1 MLGFIARA
9 AILAQEHAPEDVSE
23 PKDLYPHTDEL
34 IVAAIGFTI
43 VFLFMAKFVVP
54 RLNKVLEERREK
66 IQGEMEKAEGT
77 RKEADGIL
85 EQYREQL
92 ANAREETNKIIEE
105 ARQTAEALRKDLTEK
120 AEQDAQAIV
129 ARAQDTIRAERERAF
144 QDLKAQV
151 GELSVELATRVVGE
165 SLDRER
171 QLRLV
176 DQYNE
181 DLTRQGGSGPSS
193 TGGGGGDGGGS

>member
-1 MLGFIARA
+1 MIGILTRA
-9 AILAQEHAPEDVSE
+9 AILAQEHEEVGEPE
-23 PKDLYPHTDEL
+23 DLYPHTDEL

-43 VFLFMAKFVVP
+43 VFVFMAKFVVP
-54 RLNKVLEERREK
+54 RLNKVLEERRQK
-66 IQGEMEKAEGT
+66 IQGEMEKAEQT
-77 RKEADGIL
+77 RTEADGIL

-92 ANAREETNKIIEE
+92 ANAREETNRIIEE

-176 DQYNE
+176 DQYIE
-181 DLTRQGGSGPSS
+181 DLTREDGSGSGS
-193 TGGGGGDGGGS
+193 TGGGGDAGGGS